1 MKTTDHWK
9 TQAKQLIRAE
19 MKRRSL
25 SYADLASRMQGL
37 GLAAN
42 ERTLANKIAAGGFS
56 AAFFLQCMGAI
67 GVRHLQLGD
76 DDWAQEQQDQR
87 GPVRVYQPEEV

>member
-1 MKTTDHWK
+1 MEITDHWK

-25 SYADLASRMQGL
+25 SYADLANRMRGL
-37 GLAAN
+37 GLVAN

-56 AAFFLQCMGAI
+56 AAFFLQCMEAI
-67 GVRHLQLGD
+67 GVRSVHFDGD
-76 DDWAQEQQDQR
+76 
-87 GPVRVYQPEEV
+87 RV

>member
-1 MKTTDHWK
+1 MKTADNWK

-37 GLAAN
+37 GLTAN
-42 ERTLANKIAAGGFS
+42 ERTLANKIAGGGFS
-56 AAFFLQCMGAI
+56 AAFFLQCMQAI
-67 GVRHLQLGD
+67 GVRALQLN
-76 DDWAQEQQDQR
+76 AE
-87 GPVRVYQPEEV
+87 

>member
-1 MKTTDHWK
+1 MTTADDWK

-25 SYADLASRMQGL
+25 SYADLATRMHGIGL
-37 GLAAN
+37 PVN

-67 GVRHLQLGD
+67 GTKVLYLDG
-76 DDWAQEQQDQR
+76 E
-87 GPVRVYQPEEV
+87 

>member
-1 MKTTDHWK
+1 MKTEDRWK

-25 SYADLASRMQGL
+25 SYGDLASRMHEL

-42 ERTLANKIAAGGFS
+42 ERTLANKIAVGGFS
-56 AAFFLQCMGAI
+56 AAFFLQCLEAI
-67 GVRHLQLGD
+67 GSRTIHLD
-76 DDWAQEQQDQR
+76 
-87 GPVRVYQPEEV
+87 

>member
-1 MKTTDHWK
+1 MKTADHWK

-56 AAFFLQCMGAI
+56 AAFFLQCMEAI
-67 GVRHLQLGD
+67 GVRALHLN
-76 DDWAQEQQDQR
+76 AE
-87 GPVRVYQPEEV
+87 

>member
-1 MKTTDHWK
+1 MRTEDRWK

-25 SYADLASRMQGL
+25 SYADLANRMQGL
-37 GLAAN
+37 GLDAN

-56 AAFFLQCMGAI
+56 AAFFLQCMEAI
-67 GVRHLQLGD
+67 GVNAIHLTD
-76 DDWAQEQQDQR
+76 SSR
-87 GPVRVYQPEEV
+87 

>member
-1 MKTTDHWK
+1 MKTTDNWK
-9 TQAKQLIRAE
+9 IQAKQIIRAE

-25 SYADLASRMQGL
+25 SYTDLANRMQEL

-56 AAFFLQCMGAI
+56 AAFFLQCMEAI
-67 GVRHLQLGD
+67 GTKALHLKD
-76 DDWAQEQQDQR
+76 
-87 GPVRVYQPEEV
+87 

>member
-1 MKTTDHWK
+1 MEITDHWK

-25 SYADLASRMQGL
+25 SYADLASRMQRIGL
-37 GLAAN
+37 SVN

-56 AAFFLQCMGAI
+56 AAFFLQCMEAI
-67 GVRHLQLGD
+67 GVRALQLNG
-76 DDWAQEQQDQR
+76 E
-87 GPVRVYQPEEV
+87 

>member
-1 MKTTDHWK
+1 MKIEDRWK
-9 TQAKQLIRAE
+9 SQAKQLIRSE

-37 GLAAN
+37 GLEAN

-56 AAFFLQCMGAI
+56 AAFFLQCMEAI
-67 GVRHLQLGD
+67 GVKTMQFDSGD
-76 DDWAQEQQDQR
+76 
-87 GPVRVYQPEEV
+87 